1 MSVAATTTKPNLR
14 REVTLTRVFDAPRAL
29 VYSMWTD
36 AKHLANWWGPH
47 GFTNPIC
54 EVDPRPGGK
63 ILIHMRAPNGD
74 AHPMGGVFHELVP
87 NERIVFTSY
96 VDMPDGKRVI
106 EAHSTVTL
114 EDYRGKTRLTL
125 HATGIGF
132 VDFAERMLA
141 GMEAGWAQ
149 SFGRLGVEV
158 ARAAGHNDADDLAA
172 IDAIL
177 GDRTNALFGKVA
189 DLAVK
194 HFADDIVTYSLAP
207 PLAYVGPSKDN
218 LQAWFGT
225 WDGPISWTMRDL
237 TVDISGDLAV
247 VHGIAHM
254 TGTKT
259 DGAKVDLWF
268 RQTDCFGRI
277 DGVWKITHEHTSVA
291 LDMDGSFK
299 AAVELKPQ

>member
-277 DGVWKITHEHTSVA
+277 DGVWKITHEHTSVPFH
-291 LDMDGSFK
+291 MDGSFK